1 MKQAIMK
8 RWVKALR
15 SGKYRQTRGAL
26 RSRNKQNVAAN
37 NFCCL
42 GVLCDLFAKEHSSAG
57 WVSKSD
63 ESRTN
68 LQRSRCAF
76 VDEKTDICATSAGDL
91 PLRVQQWAGIKT
103 ASGHFDVTKEFS
115 GLLSPATPGLGPTRA
130 NLAELNDE
138 FKFDFSKIADVVEKH
153 WRKL

>member
-15 SGKYRQTRGAL
+15 SRKYKQGRGCL
-26 RSRNKQNVAAN
+26 RGRNNHNVATN

-42 GVLCDLFAKEHSSAG
+42 GVLCDLFAKEHSGAG
-57 WVSKSD
+57 WVSKAD
-63 ESRTN
+63 EARTN
-68 LQRSRCAF
+68 LQRSRCTF
-76 VDEKTDICATSAGDL
+76 VEEKTDICATSDTDL
-91 PLRVQQWAGIKT
+91 PLRVRQWAGIKT

-115 GLLSPATPGLGPTRA
+115 DILSPATPGLGPTRA
-130 NLAELNDE
+130 NLAELNDSCRL
-138 FKFDFSKIADVVEKH
+138 DFSQIADVVEKH